1 VVCRLTANGDDAK
14 AVVRIFATTAL
25 FDFGEPFHSLLPRS
39 ICRKEHRSDK
49 LVRSRDIEHKYSEF
63 R

>member
-25 FDFGEPFHSLLPRS
+25 FDFGEPFHSLLPQS
-39 ICRKEHRSDK
+39 ICRTERRWDK
-49 LVRSRDIEHKYSEF
+49 LVRNRDIAHKYSEC